1 MKRTMIALCVAAA
14 LSGATATQLFA
25 QGVERSEAIASSD
38 ALSQISMFSYRD
50 GPKSDLLF
58 RGTPLAA
65 VAEGKVQVEYQNDN
79 AQISAEV
86 QDLPKPASLGPYT
99 TYVLWA
105 LTPDGRATNQGVIGG
120 IEGGKG
126 QLETQYNAS
135 QFALIVTAEPHFAVT
150 IPSTMMVLYNVGDDV
165 KGTESKVATLTE
177 RLDYAGAAGSRL
189 SPVNVGEANPVEIVQ
204 ARYAIAIARAAGA
217 DRFSSDAFATANQ
230 KLAAAEAALVG
241 DRSAERKTTP
251 GLAREAVIA
260 GEDARRAAVLAST
273 QNATA
278 ERQRAATVAATNAAN
293 DAARIAATAAT
304 ATAREATTA
313 AETRAREDA
322 TAAATVS
329 REAATAAATA
339 SREAAT
345 AATAASQ
352 AATEVERE
360 RAAIATREA
369 ATAATAAREAA
380 TEVERERAAVAA
392 RDALRNRLNEAL
404 PTRDSSRGLIAEIG
418 GVQFATGTADA
429 NASARESLSK
439 FSGIVASYPELRF
452 NVEGHTDSMGSAAM
466 NQELSLKRATTVR
479 DYLIAQGVPAAKI
492 DVAGL
497 GLSAPIGDNTT
508 TDGRA
513 RNRRVEIVVSG
524 APLTTARL

>member
-14 LSGATATQLFA
+14 LSGATTTQLFA

-38 ALSQISMFSYRD
+38 ALSQISMYSYRD

-65 VAEGKVQVEYQNDN
+65 TAQGKVQVEYQNNN

-105 LTPDGRATNQGVIGG
+105 LTPDGRATNEGVIGG

-126 QLETQYNAS
+126 QLDTQHGAS

-150 IPSTMMVLYNVGDDV
+150 IPSTMMVLYNVGDNV
-165 KGTESKVATLTE
+165 KGTESKVTTLTE
-177 RLDYAGAAGSRL
+177 RLDYAGVAGSRI

-217 DRFSSDAFATANQ
+217 DRFSSEAYATANQ

-241 DRSAERKTTP
+241 DSSAERKTTP

-260 GEDARRAAVLAST
+260 GEDARRAAVLASA

-278 ERQRAATVAATNAAN
+278 ERQQAATVAATNAAN

-304 ATAREATTA
+304 ATAREAATA

-339 SREAAT
+339 SREAT
-345 AATAASQ
+345 VAATAAS
-352 AATEVERE
+352 E
-360 RAAIATREA
+360 EA
-369 ATAATAAREAA
+369 AQLAAG
-380 TEVERERAAVAA
+380 VERERAAVAA
-392 RDALRNRLNEAL
+392 RDELRGRLNEAL

-429 NASARESLSK
+429 NAAAREGLSK

-452 NVEGHTDSMGSAAM
+452 NVEGHTDSVGSAAM

-479 DYLIAQGVPAAKI
+479 DYLIAQGVPSSKI

-497 GLSAPIGDNTT
+497 GLSAPIGDNNT

-524 APLTTARL
+524 APLTTVSL